1 MREIALFTC
10 RTMQFFRMHLTSLF
24 KNQKKPGFYCPCH
37 WLGIMVA
44 FLLLINGK
52 PLTAQD
58 MEVGPMV
65 GGAYY
70 IGDLNPSKHFL
81 NTQIM
86 YGGLI
91 RYDYDMRWAFKLA
104 LTMGEIKGSSAKS
117 TFLPDNQLN
126 FSSNVTDISAVV
138 EFNFFP
144 YFIGSKYNLIT
155 PYIYAGIGGF
165 FFEPV
170 SGGHRLREMGTE
182 GQKIGYD
189 GRKPYSSF
197 GIGIPLGLGVKFSVA
212 RYIGLS
218 AFWELHKTFT
228 DYLDDVSQTYYLAG
242 SAIDVNDLAQVL
254 SDPTLDH
261 QPGMQRGNS
270 GNNDWF
276 SFFGV
281 SVTYKFSLKS
291 QRKCR
296 DKRFN

>member
-1 MREIALFTC
+1 MRDFALFTC
-10 RTMQFFRMHLTSLF
+10 RIMQFLQMHLTTLF
-24 KNQKKPGFYCPCH
+24 KNLTKPGFSRPFC
-37 WLGIMVA
+37 WVGAVA
-44 FLLLINGK
+44 FLLFLVPVK
-52 PLTAQD
+52 PLAAQD

-70 IGDLNPSKHFL
+70 IGDLNPSKHFI

-91 RYDYDMRWAFKLA
+91 RYDYDMRWAFRLA
-104 LTMGEIKGSSAKS
+104 LTMGKIRGSSAQS
-117 TFLPDNQLN
+117 SFLPDNQLN
-126 FSSNVTDISAVV
+126 FSSNITDFSGVV

-170 SGGHRLREMGTE
+170 SGGHRLRAMGTE
-182 GQKIGYD
+182 GQNVGYD
-189 GRKPYSSF
+189 GRKPYSNF
-197 GIGIPLGLGVKFSVA
+197 GIGIPLGIGVKFSVA

-228 DYLDDVSQTYYLAG
+228 DYLDDVSQTYYLTG
-242 SAIDVNDLAQVL
+242 STIDVNDPAQVL
-254 SDPTLDH
+254 SDPSMDH

-270 GNNDWF
+270 SYNDWF

-291 QRKCR
+291 QKKCR